1 MPSSS
6 NKRLLLFVGM
16 MLLLESPPM
25 VDGFLMAWSLRQQL
39 LFKTSSSKTTASRKR
54 PLSFLLFDKLPLF
67 SADNG
72 TTEETS
78 SSSSRSDTTNDFD
91 GFNPFAP
98 GSKIL
103 PTKGGF
109 GILSDNERLRPRAS
123 ITPGG
128 QISPRQM
135 KMKELTTDLLACIS
149 DNEAVSHLLHSNE
162 KFLLEQLNNMDA
174 LLEPESVFTPN
185 MNREERFDMYQQV
198 MTERIMNARA
208 PVAKKA
214 LEALRDFVWSKR

>member
-1 MPSSS
+1 M
-6 NKRLLLFVGM
+6 
-16 MLLLESPPM
+16 LLESPPM
-25 VDGFLMAWSLRQQL
+25 VDGFLVARSLRQQM
-39 LFKTSSSKTTASRKR
+39 FKTSKSTGLRKR
-54 PLSFLLFDKLPLF
+54 PLLLLFDKSPLF

-72 TTEETS
+72 TTEETI
-78 SSSSRSDTTNDFD
+78 SSRSDTTTNDFD
-91 GFNPFAP
+91 GFNPFAS

-109 GILSDNERLRPRAS
+109 GILSDNERLQPRAS

-128 QISPRQM
+128 RISPRQM
-135 KMKELTTDLLACIS
+135 KMKELIADLLACIS

-198 MTERIMNARA
+198 MTERIKNARA

>member
-1 MPSSS
+1 
-6 NKRLLLFVGM
+6 
-16 MLLLESPPM
+16 MLLLESPRM
-25 VDGFLMAWSLRQQL
+25 VVEGFLMAWSLQQQM
-39 LFKTSSSKTTASRKR
+39 FKTSSSKTTASRKL
-54 PLSFLLFDKLPLF
+54 PLSLLLFDKSPLF

-72 TTEETS
+72 TTEETNS
-78 SSSSRSDTTNDFD
+78 SSSSSISDTTNDFD

-103 PTKGGF
+103 PAKGGF

-123 ITPGG
+123 LTPGG
-128 QISPRQM
+128 RISPRQM
-135 KMKELTTDLLACIS
+135 KMKELIADLLACIS
-149 DNEAVSHLLHSNE
+149 DNEAVSHLQHSNE

>member
-6 NKRLLLFVGM
+6 KRLLLFVGM
-16 MLLLESPPM
+16 LLLLESHPA
-25 VDGFLMAWSLRQQL
+25 VAGFVVARSLRQQL
-39 LFKTSSSKTTASRKR
+39 FKISSSKTTASPKR
-54 PLSFLLFDKLPLF
+54 PLSLLFDNTPLF

-72 TTEETS
+72 TTEETN
-78 SSSSRSDTTNDFD
+78 SDTTNDFD
-91 GFNPFAP
+91 GFNPFAS

-109 GILSDNERLRPRAS
+109 GILSDNSERLRQRAA

-128 QISPRQM
+128 RISPRQM
-135 KMKELTTDLLACIS
+135 KMKELTADLLACIS
-149 DNEAVSHLLHSNE
+149 DNDAVSHLLHSKE

-174 LLEPESVFTPN
+174 VLETESVFTPN
-185 MNREERFDMYQQV
+185 MNREERFDMYQQI
-198 MTERIMNARA
+198 MNERIKNARA

>member
-1 MPSSS
+1 
-6 NKRLLLFVGM
+6 
-16 MLLLESPPM
+16 M
-25 VDGFLMAWSLRQQL
+25 VDGFVMARSLRQQI
-39 LFKTSSSKTTASRKR
+39 FKTSSSNTTALRKR
-54 PLSFLLFDKLPLF
+54 PLSLLFNKSPLF

-72 TTEETS
+72 TTEETN
-78 SSSSRSDTTNDFD
+78 SSRSNTTTNDFD

-98 GSKIL
+98 GSKI

-109 GILSDNERLRPRAS
+109 GILSDNERLRQRAA

-128 QISPRQM
+128 RISPRQM
-135 KMKELTTDLLACIS
+135 KMKELTTDLLACVS
-149 DNEAVSHLLHSNE
+149 DDDAVSHLLHSNE

-174 LLEPESVFTPN
+174 VLEPESVFTPN
-185 MNREERFDMYQQV
+185 MNREERFNMYQQV
-198 MTERIMNARA
+198 MNERIKNARA

>member
-25 VDGFLMAWSLRQQL
+25 VDGYVVARSLRQQML
-39 LFKTSSSKTTASRKR
+39 KTSSSKTTALRKR
-54 PLSFLLFDKLPLF
+54 PLSLLFDKSPLF

-72 TTEETS
+72 TTEETNS
-78 SSSSRSDTTNDFD
+78 SSSSSISDTTNDFD

-103 PTKGGF
+103 PAKGGF
-109 GILSDNERLRPRAS
+109 GILSDNERLRPRAA

-128 QISPRQM
+128 RISPRQM
-135 KMKELTTDLLACIS
+135 KMKELIADLLACIS

>member
-1 MPSSS
+1 M
-6 NKRLLLFVGM
+6 LLLFVVGM
-16 MLLLESPPM
+16 LLLLESHP
-25 VDGFLMAWSLRQQL
+25 VVAGFVVARSLRQQ
-39 LFKTSSSKTTASRKR
+39 LFKTSSSNTTALRKR
-54 PLSFLLFDKLPLF
+54 PLSLLFDKSPLF

-72 TTEETS
+72 TTEETN
-78 SSSSRSDTTNDFD
+78 SDTTNDFD
-91 GFNPFAP
+91 GFNPFAS

-109 GILSDNERLRPRAS
+109 GILSDNERLRQRAA

-128 QISPRQM
+128 RISPRHM
-135 KMKELTTDLLACIS
+135 KMKLLTTDLLACIS
-149 DNEAVSHLLHSNE
+149 DNDAVSHLLHSNE

-174 LLEPESVFTPN
+174 VLEPESVFTPN

-198 MTERIMNARA
+198 MNERIKNARA